1 MFDRIKDSIN
11 EAGDEKN
18 NVFRPSKGS
27 SKVVIGEG
35 VNIKGEITNAEEV
48 QIDGTADILLKT
60 ENINVGSKGILTGT
74 IEATNAD
81 IWGKIDGDIKISNT
95 LTVQELG
102 NVSGKIEYSQLQI
115 KLGGNITG
123 ELIKNEKKL
132 SKSSFKDGDDG
143 SKNKEKVDRSPE
155 SLQNAI
161 GEKI

>member
-1 MFDRIKDSIN
+1 M
-11 EAGDEKN
+11 
-18 NVFRPSKGS
+18 
-27 SKVVIGEG
+27 
-35 VNIKGEITNAEEV
+35 
-48 QIDGTADILLKT
+48 
-60 ENINVGSKGILTGT
+60 
-74 IEATNAD
+74 
-81 IWGKIDGDIKISNT
+81 
-95 LTVQELG
+95 QELG